1 MNPIMNTYVVTLDNV
16 SAPTVPLSVIALR
29 SPMLQYDAPCPASD
43 TDLMTLHSLLFSVD
57 EAKERVSAYVVVL
70 DTTLTV
76 PLTLCPLFV
85 ATIVYV
91 PVSVTVNTAV
101 PVLVFVWTVVP
112 SFFNATDAPESTVTV
127 IVALKNVRDT
137 A

>member
-1 MNPIMNTYVVTLDNV
+1 MKKLT
-16 SAPTVPLSVIALR
+16 
-29 SPMLQYDAPCPASD
+29 ML
-43 TDLMTLHSLLFSVD
+43 LL
-57 EAKERVSAYVVVL
+57 AAA
-70 DTTLTV
+70 
-76 PLTLCPLFV
+76 LTLCPLFV
-85 ATIVYV
+85 AMIVYV

-101 PVLVFVWTVVP
+101 PVLVFVWTVTP

>member
-1 MNPIMNTYVVTLDNV
+1 MNTYVVTLDNV

-57 EAKERVSAYVVVL
+57 ETKERVSAYVVVL

-112 SFFNATDAPESTVTV
+112 SFFNATDAPGSTVTV

>member
-1 MNPIMNTYVVTLDNV
+1 M
-16 SAPTVPLSVIALR
+16 
-29 SPMLQYDAPCPASD
+29 
-43 TDLMTLHSLLFSVD
+43 
-57 EAKERVSAYVVVL
+57 VVL

-101 PVLVFVWTVVP
+101 PVLVFVWTVAP

>member
-1 MNPIMNTYVVTLDNV
+1 MNTYVVTLDNV

-57 EAKERVSAYVVVL
+57 ETKERVSAYVVVL

-101 PVLVFVWTVVP
+101 PVLVLSGLLRRLF
-112 SFFNATDAPESTVTV
+112 STRRMRRNRP
-127 IVALKNVRDT
+127 LP
-137 A
+137 